1 MATYSAIPGKL
12 NFALRAGDDFSALV
26 DFSISL
32 TGHTMSSTIYSVVT
46 GQTVGSFVTAISNA
60 TAGQVN
66 VSMTETATAAL
77 PSGTYRYTLASVSGS
92 LQRTYLEGFVEVTR

>member
-32 TGHTMSSTIYSVVT
+32 AGHTMSSTIYSVVT

-66 VSMTETATAAL
+66 VSLAETATAAM
-77 PSGTYRYTLASVSGS
+77 PSGTYRYTLASVSGT